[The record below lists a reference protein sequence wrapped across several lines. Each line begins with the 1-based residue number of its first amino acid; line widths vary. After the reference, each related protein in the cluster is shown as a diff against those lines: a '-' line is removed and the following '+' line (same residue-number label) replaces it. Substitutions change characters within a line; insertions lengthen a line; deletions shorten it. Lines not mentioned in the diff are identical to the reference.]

1 MVNLKSHITAFM
13 VLLMLALTAGAN
25 SGAPAYAAGQTVTI
39 VHGQSATLHAVSA
52 NGVAFQWLKNGV
64 FIPGATQNTYVV
76 TTAGSY
82 QVLSTNAASC
92 SSELSDPVT
101 VTVVQ
106 PNNTDMA
113 IGITAIRQ
121 GNMDDPFNYT
131 IMLKN
136 NGPVKATDI
145 DMKNP
150 VPTDVTFKG
159 MSPPAKGQANY
170 NDFNKNIT
178 WKLSQMEVGE
188 TASLTYTVKAL
199 KPGLIE
205 NTASVS
211 TQPPDIDLTNNVAS
225 VSVTMMGLIIPNV
238 FTPNGDAV
246 NDTFEIP
253 GIESYS
259 ANEITIMNRWGAT
272 IYQQKNYKNDWAGVG
287 LNEGTYFYLLKVLTP
302 TGRWDIYK
310 GYVTLIRNVKNN

>member
-1 MVNLKSHITAFM
+1 MVNPKVHIATFM

-25 SGAPAYAAGQTVTI
+25 SGVRQYAAGQTVTI
-39 VHGQSATLHAVSA
+39 IQGQSATLHAASV

-64 FIPGATQNTYVV
+64 FIPGATQAILVV
-76 TTAGSY
+76 NTAGSY
-82 QVLSTNAASC
+82 QVLSTNAANC

-101 VTVVQ
+101 VNVVQ
-106 PNNTDMA
+106 PSNTDMA
-113 IGITAIRQ
+113 IGITAIRS
-121 GNMDDPFNYT
+121 GTMDDPFNYT

-145 DMKNP
+145 NMKNP
-150 VPTDVTFKG
+150 VPVDVTFKG
-159 MSPPAKGQANY
+159 MSPPAKGLANY
-170 NDFNKNIT
+170 DDFNKNIT

-199 KPGLIE
+199 RPGMIE
-205 NTASVS
+205 NTATVS

-225 VSVTMMGLIIPNV
+225 VSVDMLGLIIPNV
-238 FTPNGDAV
+238 FTPNGDGV

-253 GIESYS
+253 GIDSYNG
-259 ANEITIMNRWGAT
+259 NEMTIMNRWGAT
-272 IYQQKNYKNDWAGVG
+272 IYQKKNYKNDWTGEG

-310 GYVTLIRNVKNN
+310 GYVTLIRSVKNN